1 MKALVLY
8 DSFGGISEIVS
19 ERILRVLRTRGIE
32 ADLIKVSSDMDLGFL
47 EYDLVFIGS
56 PVQSWLPTETL
67 MRLLKKI
74 LREYHD
80 ADEIPPSTPLRPGK
94 FGVCFATYAGPHTGV
109 GEAIPMTK
117 WVRAF
122 LEHLGY
128 LVLDEWHVV
137 GEFRNRDDLS
147 TQGHHGDIRGRPND
161 QDLQMVAGQVNSLL
175 TRLKAWQEKESLPWD
190 DM

>member
-8 DSFGGISEIVS
+8 DSIGGNTEKVA
-19 ERILRVLRTRGIE
+19 ERILAVLRERDLKG
-32 ADLIKVSSDMDLGFL
+32 DLIKVSSDMNLDLL

-56 PVQSWLPTETL
+56 PVQAWLPTETM

-74 LREYHD
+74 LRNYHD
-80 ADEIPPSTPLRPGK
+80 AGEIPPCTPLRPGK

-109 GEAIPMTK
+109 GEAMPTTK

-128 LVLDEWHVV
+128 LVLDEWHVL
-137 GEFRNRDDLS
+137 GEFRNREDLS
-147 TQGHHGDIRGRPND
+147 TPR
-161 QDLQMVAGQVNSLL
+161 A
-175 TRLKAWQEKESLPWD
+175 PWGYSGTTQ
-190 DM
+190 